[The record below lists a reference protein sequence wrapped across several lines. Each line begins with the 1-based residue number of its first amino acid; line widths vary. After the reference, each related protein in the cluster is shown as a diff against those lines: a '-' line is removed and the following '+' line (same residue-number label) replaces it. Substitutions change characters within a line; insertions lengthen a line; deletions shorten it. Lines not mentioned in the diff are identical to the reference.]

1 MDDAE
6 LQRRKDLCTATI
18 ERIARDV
25 PAQRPAPSIRYV
37 DKLSAHGRFVAGKN
51 EIQIG
56 IVGDLGDPAFDDSMI
71 EALAAHEMGH
81 WADPTLD
88 ATMRRSQI
96 VCNTPFAIGVLIG
109 LAVII
114 HAALTA
120 NADQVYTAVASIV
133 VGVMLQVMFS
143 PFFDWKGEFFAD
155 RFAAVHTSPDKVV
168 ALLARFGTRWMWIP
182 TPTHPSRAQRVRA
195 VIRTPVST
203 D

>member
-71 EALAAHEMGH
+71 VALAAHEMGH

-96 VCNTPFAIGVLIG
+96 ICNAPFVLGVLTG
-109 LAVII
+109 LAIAL
-114 HAALTA
+114 HAAITT
-120 NADQVYTAVASIV
+120 NADQVYAALAALVF
-133 VGVMLQVMFS
+133 GVMLQVTLS
-143 PFFDWKGEFFAD
+143 PLFDWKGEFFAD

-168 ALLARFGTRWMWIP
+168 ALLTRFGTRWMWIP

-195 VIRTPVST
+195 VMGMAVPL

>member
-56 IVGDLGDPAFDDSMI
+56 IVGDLGDPAFDDGMI

-96 VCNTPFAIGVLIG
+96 VCNTPFVVGVLAG
-109 LAVII
+109 LAIAL
-114 HAALTA
+114 HAAITT
-120 NADQVYTAVASIV
+120 NADQVYAAVAALV
-133 VGVMLQVMFS
+133 FGVMLQVMFS

-155 RFAAVHTSPDKVV
+155 RFAAAQTSPDKVV

-195 VIRTPVST
+195 VIRTPVPT